1 MQFKLNLTRFPVS
14 RVVSTIDSSV
24 LTNTLFVL
32 QDVGISHSDDSDGSE
47 DSDSD
52 SDNFS
57 VEFEVESIDS
67 DDYSEKDGDSVPG
80 DDEV

>member
-24 LTNTLFVL
+24 LTNTLSVL

-47 DSDSD
+47 DSD

>member
-1 MQFKLNLTRFPVS
+1 MQLELDKVFRFLLVLSHGSFLTD
-14 RVVSTIDSSV
+14 I
-24 LTNTLFVL
+24 LFVL

-67 DDYSEKDGDSVPG
+67 DDYSENDEDSVPG

>member
-1 MQFKLNLTRFPVS
+1 MQLELDKVLRFLFLLSHGSFLTD
-14 RVVSTIDSSV
+14 I
-24 LTNTLFVL
+24 LFVL

-67 DDYSEKDGDSVPG
+67 DDYSENDEDSVPG